1 MARWQANF
9 VGSEGKIHLG
19 SSWRHWRRYYCQKGE
34 KVLEWNRLSYDR
46 TGVSTR
52 SICVELGVIMEENR
66 SSWGLPEGVVSQMTC
81 YLIWDVPRSQ
91 DVCSSLALVKTA
103 RRLPILTVL
112 TLWLRSLP
120 MRFFILFSHISRAEW
135 LTSEEL
141 FGSPLEASGGGV
153 LF

>member
-9 VGSEGKIHLG
+9 VESVGKIHLG

-34 KVLEWNRLSYDR
+34 KVLEWNGLSYDR

-52 SICVELGVIMEENR
+52 SICVELEVVMEETR
-66 SSWGLPEGVVSQMTC
+66 SSWGLPEGVAFQMTRH
-81 YLIWDVPRSQ
+81 LIWGFPRSQ
-91 DVCSSLALVKTA
+91 DVCSSLALVKTS
-103 RRLPILTVL
+103 RRLPIPTVL

-141 FGSPLEASGGGV
+141 CGSPLEASGGGV
-153 LF
+153 VL